1 MLDTVIQIGRTFRMA
16 GTIRQHRYVASAYD
30 PKSKLDITYV
40 SIPVSGKFKF
50 AKHKINAIDETTIH
64 KKLFFLRY
72 QTSDSDSATK
82 TLFGDIYRFLKKG
95 GKEGGN
101 YRTKQRSG
109 FSSIERAEEDAR
121 EINDAT
127 ITAFRE
133 AFLENTHIV
142 EKALDSAENVF
153 LHFDFS
159 GKHWYELPGVLDA
172 INKQMARR
180 FASVHPG
187 TGLYTFDKTLY
198 RSICSGDDKNDIQF
212 PDFLSS
218 GKHRSAAFTEEEMKD
233 LFFGINYSETP
244 LVSEWDTR
252 SSIKIIVLPKGNQ
265 LTADDLDRFSNRDLN
280 EKNLLER
287 HAEFDI
293 DRLFSPFAWEVP
305 ENIVSF
311 DVLFC
316 KAGSNVDSDVLDIPS
331 VQRSHLEQVHERI
344 RKARIAVGEQQK
356 KEQGV
361 EPPRRNLIWS
371 FYSIFGDHS
380 EKYQR
385 HLFKVLPQIFMGTY
399 KRDDVLLSAFIEKVE
414 YNIRN
419 GSPNH
424 NLLKYDYFFLTN
436 IQTSNGGPTMNKM
449 QTSKSYKAGLLLG
462 KLAQPVS
469 WEINSFEKNYV
480 GLLSRRIANTDGL
493 IKFANFVNEKLAIHG
508 RATASRKVAW
518 TELASLLA
526 NLTES
531 EYNKNYCAFGFFES
545 YFAYKPKPEAE
556 EANVTTES
564 ANS

>member
-16 GTIRQHRYVASAYD
+16 GTIRQHRYIASPYN

-40 SIPVSGKFKF
+40 SIPVSVKFKF
-50 AKHKINAIDETTIH
+50 GRHKINAIDETTIH

-72 QTSDSDSATK
+72 QTSDNDAATK
-82 TLFGDIYRFLKKG
+82 TLFGDICRFLKKG

-101 YRTKQRSG
+101 YRSKRRSG
-109 FSSIERAEEDAR
+109 FSSFERAEKDAR

-159 GKHWYELPGVLDA
+159 GKHWYELPRVLDA

-305 ENIVSF
+305 ENIMSF

-344 RKARIAVGEQQK
+344 RKARIAIGEQQK
-356 KEQGV
+356 KEQGL

-419 GSPNH
+419 GSPNF

-436 IQTSNGGPTMNKM
+436 IQTSNGGPTMDEMKN
-449 QTSKSYKAGLLLG
+449 SKSYKAGVLLG
-462 KLAQPVS
+462 QLAQPLDRK
-469 WEINSFEKNYV
+469 IASFEKNYV
-480 GLLSRRIANTDGL
+480 GLLSRRIADKAGL
-493 IKFANFVNEKLAIHG
+493 VKLKTFMDEKLAIHDV
-508 RATASRKVAW
+508 AYPNLKAASV
-518 TELASLLA
+518 ELAKLVS
-526 NLTES
+526 EIPGS
-531 EYNKNYCAFGFFES
+531 EYNKNHCAFGFFES
-545 YFAYKPKPEAE
+545 YFSYRPKPEPE
-556 EANVTTES
+556 QSDSPIDIAN
-564 ANS
+564 N